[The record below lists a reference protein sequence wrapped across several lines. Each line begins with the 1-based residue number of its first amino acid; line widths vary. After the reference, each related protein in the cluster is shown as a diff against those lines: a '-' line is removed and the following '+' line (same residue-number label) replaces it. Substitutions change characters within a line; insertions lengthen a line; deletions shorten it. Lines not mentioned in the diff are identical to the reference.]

1 MKKKALFIPVVICLA
16 AGFASAEEKGRIA
29 VAAGGK
35 DLTSTVS
42 DVAARSPYFL
52 IFDENGR
59 LLEAVE
65 NPHRERAVNA
75 ADSVMAFL
83 AEKKVKMIVAGDF
96 GRKMIRKMESK
107 GMWPLE
113 FEGAANAGA
122 QKAVEVSKQPPGSRP
137 SAGSCAVTLI
147 SSRKTGLSVL
157 LRHVLVILR

>member
-16 AGFASAEEKGRIA
+16 AGIASAEEKGKIA

-42 DVAARSPYFL
+42 DVAARSPCFL

-59 LLEAVE
+59 LIESVE
-65 NPHRERAVNA
+65 NPHSKRAVNA
-75 ADSVMAFL
+75 ADSVVAFL

-122 QKAVEVSKQPPGSRP
+122 QKAVEVSKQPLESRP
-137 SAGSCAVTLI
+137 RAGSCSVTLI
-147 SSRKTGLSVL
+147 APGTTGPGILFEYVFSL
-157 LRHVLVILR
+157 L